1 MWIVVCRQNQNGFF
15 FCLLKKSKFQ
25 NLLSSDQ
32 SKYVFYVL
40 QDFHLLRCL
49 VSIKV
54 ALLYILG
61 SLLPFMRLFWCYHH
75 ASKLPCFL
83 HGWTFWTGY
92 KKSKNC
98 STQRILQSVCLSAKI
113 QIIQDF
119 VELGC
124 LNGLKYSMSSWR
136 SMSKLI
142 ASSPKKKDVGR

>member
-1 MWIVVCRQNQNGFF
+1 MWIVVCTQNQNGFF
-15 FCLLKKSKFQ
+15 LLSTKKCKFQ

-61 SLLPFMRLFWCYHH
+61 SFLPFMRLFWCYHH

-92 KKSKNC
+92 KKGK
-98 STQRILQSVCLSAKI
+98 RILQSVCLSAKI

-124 LNGLKYSMSSWR
+124 LNGLKYSMSS
-136 SMSKLI
+136 
-142 ASSPKKKDVGR
+142 